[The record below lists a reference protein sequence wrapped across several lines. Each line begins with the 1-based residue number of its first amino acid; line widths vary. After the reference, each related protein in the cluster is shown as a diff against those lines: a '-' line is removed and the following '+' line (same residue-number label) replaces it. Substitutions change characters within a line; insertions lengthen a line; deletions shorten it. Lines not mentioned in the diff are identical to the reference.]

1 MGIAQRT
8 FDPIKM
14 TCLIQQAPC
23 PTGHGDGLLTGP
35 PIAGG
40 NDSHTVQSKIPHPP
54 RRSTNIFAHLGAHQ
68 NDTWL
73 WM

>member
-1 MGIAQRT
+1 MGVTQRI

-14 TCLIQQAPC
+14 PRLIQQAPC
-23 PTGHGDGLLTGP
+23 PAGHGDGLLTGP
-35 PIAGG
+35 SIAGG
-40 NDSHTVQSKIPHPP
+40 NDPHTVQPEIPHPP